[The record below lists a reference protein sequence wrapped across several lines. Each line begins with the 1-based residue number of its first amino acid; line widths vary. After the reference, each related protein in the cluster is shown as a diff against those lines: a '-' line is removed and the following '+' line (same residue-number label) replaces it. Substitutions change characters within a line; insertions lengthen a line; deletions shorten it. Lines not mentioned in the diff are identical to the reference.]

1 MATSLRQWWRR
12 AAAALKDRR
21 SLLLARLRPRRSG
34 SSSSWHHH
42 HHRELEAAVIRA
54 TSHEDRWMDYRS
66 AARVFAWARAS
77 PSSSLRP
84 AMAALARRARRT
96 RCWVV
101 ALKALMVAHGLLL
114 RSGGGLAPRD
124 GLAVVPFELA
134 GFRDRSSSS
143 SKSHAFSAFVRAYF
157 RFLDYRSSLFSD
169 DGDDGQYSDDYLMAT
184 QLDRIAKRQVMLDLL
199 LQIRPYGDGMEVPLV
214 LEAMDCALVEIF
226 QVYGEICTGIARFL
240 VSGVS
245 GPPAKP
251 PIRKAAAAV
260 ALKVLWRA
268 AEQSAQLSSYFELC
282 QRIGVV
288 NARKLPAAFVRLKD
302 DDVRALE
309 RILMGDAQE
318 DDAAGDRR
326 AEGEETVALDD
337 VKDAAARPAPTTI
350 ATTVVTTEW
359 VAFEEEKLSDGG
371 IKEQAGNHWNGSS
384 GTLSSPRRRWTSGRS
399 GKSGT

>member
-1 MATSLRQWWRR
+1 MRQWWRR

-42 HHRELEAAVIRA
+42 HHHRELEVAVIRA

-66 AARVFAWARAS
+66 AARVFAW
-77 PSSSLRP
+77 
-84 AMAALARRARRT
+84 RARRPPPPSAPP
-96 RCWVV
+96 WP
-101 ALKALMVAHGLLL
+101 
-114 RSGGGLAPRD
+114 RSPAARAGPGAGSWRSRRSWSRTASSAAGGGLAPRD
-124 GLAVVPFELA
+124 GLAVVTFELA

-143 SKSHAFSAFVRAYF
+143 SKSEAFSAFVRAYF

-169 DGDDGQYSDDYLMAT
+169 DGDDGQCSDDYLMAT

-199 LQIRPYGDGMEVPLV
+199 LQVRPYGDGMEVPLV

-226 QVYGEICTGIARFL
+226 QVYGEICTAIARFL

-251 PIRKAAAAV
+251 PIRKAAAAAV
-260 ALKVLWRA
+260 LKVLWRA

-302 DDVRALE
+302 DDVRVLE

-318 DDAAGDRR
+318 DDTATDRR
-326 AEGEETVALDD
+326 PEVEETMARDD

-371 IKEQAGNHWNGSS
+371 IKEHHWNPFVAAAPLDVRPVREVGDLID
-384 GTLSSPRRRWTSGRS
+384 LS
-399 GKSGT
+399 